1 MMFKGSM
8 VALVT
13 PFSNNQV
20 DEARLRDLIEFQ
32 IANGTHVLVPC
43 GTTGESATL
52 SMAEHRRVIE
62 ITVSAAAGRVQVMAG
77 TGSNN
82 TAEAIEL
89 TKAAKAAGA
98 NGALLIAPYY
108 NKPTQEGLYRHFL
121 AIAAATDF
129 PFVLYNIQ
137 SRTAVNVLPETIAKI
152 ADACPLLVGVKEA
165 SGNLEQISTLHSLI
179 GERVA
184 ILSGDDALT
193 LPIMALGGQGVISV
207 VANIAPRPTA
217 DMVSACLEGDFRDA
231 LPLHERLLPLVKALF
246 LETSPAPVKAALE
259 MMGICSQEL
268 RLPLVTITD
277 ATRSKLRGALE
288 YYGLLNGRRGESA

>member
-1 MMFKGSM
+1 MFKGSM

-13 PFSNNQV
+13 PFSNHQV
-20 DEARLRDLIEFQ
+20 DEAKLRDLIEFQ
-32 IANGTHVLVPC
+32 IANGTSVLVPC

-52 SMAEHRRVIE
+52 TMAEHRQVIE
-62 ITVSAAAGRVQVMAG
+62 ITVSAAAGRVKVLAG

-108 NKPTQEGLYRHFL
+108 NKPTQEGLYRHFM
-121 AIAAATDF
+121 AVAEATAF

-137 SRTAVNVLPETIAKI
+137 SRTAVNVLPETIARI
-152 ADACPLLVGVKEA
+152 AENCPHLVGVKEA
-165 SGNLEQISTLHSLI
+165 SGNLEQISSLHSLV
-179 GERVA
+179 GDRVT

-193 LPIMALGGQGVISV
+193 LPIMSVGGQGVISV
-207 VANIAPRPTA
+207 VANIAPRQTA
-217 DMVSACLEGDFRDA
+217 DLVAACQESDFRDA

-246 LETSPAPVKAALE
+246 LETSPAPVKSALE

-268 RLPLVTITD
+268 RLPLV
-277 ATRSKLRGALE
+277 AVSESTRTKVRQAME
-288 YYGLLNGRRGESA
+288 DFGLLNGRGSGAK